1 MSNTFIGK
9 PCRKCGGTER
19 YLSANKPCVKC
30 VKQNSKLRHEN
41 GKTKAHKQKNKE
53 KVNAYNRQRYQ
64 SLTEEEKLLRN
75 RKQTVAYYGLTLED
89 YDVILKT
96 QKGVCAICSEAPE
109 GNLHIDH
116 NHTTNEV
123 RGLLCGKCNRAIGL
137 LNDDV
142 SLFSKAINYLNK

>member
-1 MSNTFIGK
+1 MTTFIGK

-19 YLSANKPCVKC
+19 YLSGNKPCVRCLKE
-30 VKQNSKLRHEN
+30 SSALRS
-41 GKTKAHKQKNKE
+41 KTKRKDWCRKNKE
-53 KVNAYNRQRYQ
+53 KINAYNKEKYH
-64 SLTEEEKLLRN
+64 SLTEEEKILRN
-75 RKQTVAYYGLTLED
+75 RKYTVSQYGLTLEE
-89 YDVILKT
+89 YGVILET

>member
-1 MSNTFIGK
+1 MTTFIGK

-19 YLSANKPCVKC
+19 YLSGNKPCVRCLKE
-30 VKQNSKLRHEN
+30 SSALRS
-41 GKTKAHKQKNKE
+41 KTKRKEWSRKNKE
-53 KVNAYNRQRYQ
+53 KINAYNKERYH
-64 SLTEEEKLLRN
+64 SLTEEEKILRN
-75 RKQTVAYYGLTLED
+75 RKYTVSQYGLTLEE
-89 YDVILKT
+89 YDVILET

-116 NHTTNEV
+116 NHITNEV